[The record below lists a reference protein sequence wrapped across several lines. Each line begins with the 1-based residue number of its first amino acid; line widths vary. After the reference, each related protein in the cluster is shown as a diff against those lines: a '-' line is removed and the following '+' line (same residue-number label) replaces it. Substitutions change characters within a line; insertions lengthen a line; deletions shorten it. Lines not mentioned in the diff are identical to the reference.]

1 MKDKILK
8 DILVSSCNCYIAR
21 LRNLQLS
28 FVNLTVMK
36 ISWILILPKG
46 KIECMIISPG
56 FCCSHVIYTGQDE
69 QSTTLYCTVKLC
81 RAYYKRDSVRT
92 KSNLPM

>member
-46 KIECMIISPG
+46 KIECMI
-56 FCCSHVIYTGQDE
+56 V
-69 QSTTLYCTVKLC
+69 
-81 RAYYKRDSVRT
+81 
-92 KSNLPM
+92 LP